1 MSEIE
6 FFFNYA
12 PLRSAH
18 FMWTRE
24 SAQCRFDEEK
34 KNKTHWILKT
44 NETEIV
50 SFLNNFNRDF
60 MKFHY

>member
-1 MSEIE
+1 MRHSVLRILCERVS
-6 FFFNYA
+6 
-12 PLRSAH
+12 LRSVALKK
-18 FMWTRE
+18 
-24 SAQCRFDEEK
+24 K

-50 SFLNNFNRDF
+50 SFLNNFNWDF